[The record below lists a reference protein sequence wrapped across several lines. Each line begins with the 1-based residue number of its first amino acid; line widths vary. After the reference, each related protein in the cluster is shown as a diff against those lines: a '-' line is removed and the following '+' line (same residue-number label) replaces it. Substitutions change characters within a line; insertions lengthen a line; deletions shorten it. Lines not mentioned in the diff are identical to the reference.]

1 MLKLI
6 KNWLQD
12 KAVYIAV
19 IITVTIV
26 FLSLL
31 NPSSIPTP
39 SIHVS
44 DKIMHTF
51 AYFSLMLSWK
61 FVFNKRRE
69 LRISIIIFFLL
80 FLFGIVLELLQAS
93 LTTYRTADWRD
104 VIANTIGLLM
114 GLLMYPTLYK
124 TIFKT
129 EKI

>member
-26 FLSLL
+26 FLSLI

-69 LRISIIIFFLL
+69 LRFSIIIFFLL

-114 GLLMYPTLYK
+114 GLFMYPILYK

>member
-114 GLLMYPTLYK
+114 GLFMYPILYK

>member
-93 LTTYRTADWRD
+93 LTTYRTADWGD

>member
-1 MLKLI
+1 M
-6 KNWLQD
+6 
-12 KAVYIAV
+12 YIAV
-19 IITVTIV
+19 IITVTII

-44 DKIMHTF
+44 DKTMHTF

-61 FVFNKRRE
+61 FVFNNRRE
-69 LRISIIIFFLL
+69 LKYSIIIFFLL

-93 LTTYRTADWRD
+93 LTMYRTADWRD

-114 GLLMYPTLYK
+114 GLLMYTTLYK